1 MRPFHIPRLS
11 LFAAAVAVL
20 GVLPVSLGAQE
31 RRSLM
36 QPPEPGLRNF
46 TADEKLAAVQDIMSW
61 VPVRELADQGS
72 TDDVRCRAM
81 AEDIAAG
88 GNIRFLEPDA
98 MGVTARPDDLRTIEA
113 QCPALILDETT
124 LPKAGH
130 TRATRNFSI
139 YVLQRPINGV
149 AASVFTA
156 ERWCADRTKMGAPC
170 PAPQPVKSFD
180 LNSCTI
186 FNTETLPPR
195 APQPARP
202 SSYVQGVV
210 EYRGEYY
217 VANVG
222 DACPLD
228 EAKKLRKYAFEL
240 SSVQPGAD
248 HASKFRCRL
257 SANANLRCPP
267 SK

>member
-1 MRPFHIPRLS
+1 MRTFNLPRFCVL
-11 LFAAAVAVL
+11 AALIGA
-20 GVLPVSLGAQE
+20 LPASLGAQE
-31 RRSLM
+31 RPPIF
-36 QPPEPGLRNF
+36 QPPEPALHNL

-61 VPVRELADQGS
+61 VPVRELADDGS
-72 TDDVRCRAM
+72 TDDKACRAM

-88 GNIRFLEPDA
+88 GNVKFLEPDA
-98 MGVTARPDDLRTIEA
+98 LGATARPDDLRTIEG

-124 LPKAGH
+124 VPKIGR

-139 YVLQRPINGV
+139 YVLQRPINGI
-149 AASVFTA
+149 AASVFYA
-156 ERWCADRTKMGAPC
+156 ERWCAERAKAGAPC
-170 PAPQPVKSFD
+170 PAPGTVKAFD

-195 APQPARP
+195 VANTAQP
-202 SSYVQGVV
+202 SSYVQGVM
-210 EYRGEYY
+210 EYLGEYY
-217 VANVG
+217 IANVG

-228 EAKKLRKYAFEL
+228 QAKKLKKYTFEI

-248 HASKFRCRL
+248 KSPKVRCRL
-257 SANANLRCPP
+257 SANANVRCPS